1 MTSPY
6 IPPALYL
13 IQKLK
18 GGVSM
23 GFAKGFIAGALSLAG
38 VVIGA
43 AIDSAIKDERAKK
56 LSTESDEEKETE
68 ANEDETDK
76 DVKEMSSQN
85 TQKEKERK
93 TINIIEEAE
102 IAFYKMYLKI
112 FNRIFRNA
120 LMRNG
125 HPIFT
130 VR

>member
-1 MTSPY
+1 
-6 IPPALYL
+6 
-13 IQKLK
+13 
-18 GGVSM
+18 M

-43 AIDSAIKDERAKK
+43 AIVSAIKDERANKA
-56 LSTESDEEKETE
+56 DVEKETE

-85 TQKEKERK
+85 TQEEKERK

>member
-1 MTSPY
+1 
-6 IPPALYL
+6 
-13 IQKLK
+13 
-18 GGVSM
+18 M
-23 GFAKGFIAGALSLAG
+23 GFAKGFIAGVLSLTG
-38 VVIGA
+38 IVVGA
-43 AIDSAIKDERAKK
+43 AIVSAIRDEKAKK
-56 LSTESDEEKETE
+56 TDEKE
-68 ANEDETDK
+68 NEDEPDK
-76 DVKEMSSQN
+76 DVKEMSSLDA
-85 TQKEKERK
+85 QKEKERK

>member
-1 MTSPY
+1 
-6 IPPALYL
+6 
-13 IQKLK
+13 
-18 GGVSM
+18 M
-23 GFAKGFIAGALSLAG
+23 GFAKGFIAGVLSLTG
-38 VVIGA
+38 IVVGA
-43 AIDSAIKDERAKK
+43 AIVSAIKEERATKI
-56 LSTESDEEKETE
+56 SDETDEEKETE

-85 TQKEKERK
+85 TQEEKERK